1 MPDFDRLRPARFA
14 SLLALAAAIVAAC
27 SASSEDGGFDNPS
40 SGNGAS
46 GSDNGSG
53 GGSGLPSGSGGGG
66 GEFVGDPKTCDQAAS
81 SKSYLGCEFWPTV
94 TGNNVWDMFDYAVV
108 VANAGDETASIEVAQ
123 GGATIATATI
133 GPNEAGKIFLPW
145 VPALKGPQADTCG
158 SATPLP
164 GTVLAPDGA
173 YHLTSSVPVTVYQF
187 NALEYRGA
195 GGPPGKSW
203 AGCPGDQICP
213 IYGIAVGC
221 FSFSNDASLLLP
233 STALTNNY
241 RVTAYKGWPTAN
253 IGGYAAV
260 TATADDTQVTV
271 YTSSTASVLAG
282 GPVSNTG
289 PNGTATFVIDA
300 GDVVQLLS
308 PPTGDLSGTLIQSNK
323 PVQVITGMPCTQ
335 MPEGV
340 QACDH
345 IEESV
350 FPAETLGKHYFVTVP
365 TSPGGGPIGHVV
377 RIFGN
382 VDGTTLTYPS
392 GAPPGA
398 PTTIDAGAVVDL
410 NIVSQSFEVQ
420 GDNAFA
426 VASFGL
432 SAELADP
439 GAVVP
444 DQKGDPDQSLM
455 TAVEQFRDKY
465 VFLAPDDYDVS
476 YVDITQPMGAQVSI
490 DGAPIG
496 VAPTL
501 IGSGYGIARVLL
513 GPGNA
518 GAHVL
523 TADTGVGI
531 QVMGYGAYTSYQYP
545 GGLNLKAIAPPPE
558 VPK

>member
-1 MPDFDRLRPARFA
+1 MPKVDLFRRARLA
-14 SLLALAAAIVAAC
+14 SFVALAALAIAAC
-27 SASSEDGGFDNPS
+27 SASAEDDGENPS
-40 SGNGAS
+40 SGAGAS
-46 GSDNGSG
+46 GNSGSG
-53 GGSGLPSGSGGGG
+53 GDTILPTGSGGGG
-66 GEFVGDPKTCDQAAS
+66 GEFVGDPKTCAQAAS
-81 SKSYLGCEFWPTV
+81 SKSYLGCDFWPTV
-94 TGNNVWDMFDYAVV
+94 TGNNVWDIFDYAVV
-108 VANAGDETASIEVAQ
+108 VANAGDEAATIEVTQ
-123 GGATIATATI
+123 NGSSIATATI
-133 GPNEAGKIFLPW
+133 GSNEAGKIFLPW

-164 GTVLAPDGA
+164 GTVLADGGA

-195 GGPPGKSW
+195 GGPPGKTW

-213 IYGIAVGC
+213 IYGIPVGC

-233 STALTNNY
+233 TTALTNNY
-241 RVTAYKGWPTAN
+241 RITAYKGWPTAN
-253 IGGYAAV
+253 IGGYATV
-260 TATADDTQVTV
+260 TGTAEGTQVTV
-271 YTSSTASVLAG
+271 YTSPTASILAG
-282 GPVSNTG
+282 GPVANTG
-289 PNGTATFVIDA
+289 PNSSVSFLLGA

-308 PPTGDLSGTLIQSNK
+308 PPNGDLSGTLIQSTK

-335 MPEGV
+335 MPEGI

-398 PTTIDAGAVVDL
+398 PTSIDAGAVVDL
-410 NIVSQSFEVQ
+410 SIVSQSFEIE
-420 GDNAFA
+420 GDQAFA
-426 VASFGL
+426 VASFSL

-476 YVDITQPMGAQVSI
+476 YVDIVQPMGAQVSI

-501 IGSGYGIARVLL
+501 IGSGYGIARVPL